1 MIFDHFWWFEITIL
15 SSVKWRLGNT
25 NVAQWNYTWN
35 GLAWDGWMD
44 LGTVKYITVT
54 ITWLTPCTALCVF
67 GSCSARTD
75 VGELDETSGPEN
87 NNNANMGR
95 INEVEP
101 SYNVCMIYGQKCQM
115 DPSMKRILG
124 LHKLRLELFPDHFWF
139 CRILRK
145 VPIKK
150 ASELMVRE
158 TLNWWWTTSQITVD
172 MDTLWYIS
180 WYTKS

>member
-124 LHKLRLELFPDHFWF
+124 LHKLR
-139 CRILRK
+139 
-145 VPIKK
+145 
-150 ASELMVRE
+150 
-158 TLNWWWTTSQITVD
+158 TLCGLSFFQITFD
-172 MDTLWYIS
+172 FAGYWE
-180 WYTKS
+180 KCQ